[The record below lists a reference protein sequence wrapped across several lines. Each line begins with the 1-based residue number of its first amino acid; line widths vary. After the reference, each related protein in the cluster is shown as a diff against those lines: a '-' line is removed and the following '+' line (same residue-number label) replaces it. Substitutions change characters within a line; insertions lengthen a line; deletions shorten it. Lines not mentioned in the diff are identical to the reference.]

1 MSVFK
6 KGDRVF
12 HPSTGWGVVKDFINN
27 FTGDPMVYVSA
38 PGKDDRWVFRSELS
52 FTEYTIEMKGFSQ
65 ERPGDKKDTMLCVI
79 EQFILDLYPY
89 TREVYCLINKSDYLS
104 IVSSVI
110 SRRGIMGLGE
120 DGFSNDY
127 KDFTYNDER
136 YTVHFMCSGFVKSGE
151 FKVLKVVH
159 K

>member
-6 KGDRVF
+6 KEDKVF
-12 HPSTGWGVVKDFINN
+12 HPSTGWGVIKDFNKN
-27 FTGDPMVYVSA
+27 FSGDPMVYVYA
-38 PGKDDRWVFRSELS
+38 PAKARWVFESELS

-65 ERPGDKKDTMLCVI
+65 ERPGHKNDTMLCVI
-79 EQFILDLYPY
+79 EDLILCFPH
-89 TREVYCLINKSDYLS
+89 TRDVYCLINKSDYLS

-110 SRRGIMGLGE
+110 SRRGVMMSRIGE

-136 YTVHFMCSGFVKSGE
+136 YTVHFMCSDFVKSGE
-151 FKVLKVVH
+151 FKLLKNI
-159 K
+159 